1 MLRQPVTDD
10 DWVLGPAEAAVTLV
24 EYADFQCPHCQ
35 RAHPVVE
42 RILGRFGARPG
53 ARLRFVFRHLP
64 ITSIH
69 PQAMAAALAAEAAGR
84 QGKFWE
90 MERRLMEAKG
100 ALAPEQ
106 LERYAQEIGL
116 DVQRWKRDI
125 ADPALTDRVNHQKLM
140 GVRSGANGT
149 PTFFING
156 ERFDGDPDT
165 DLAQAIADALQPA

>member
-10 DWVLGPAEAAVTLV
+10 DWSLGPAEAPVTLV
-24 EYADFQCPHCQ
+24 EYADFQCPDCQ

-42 RILGRFGARPG
+42 GILGRFGG
-53 ARLRFVFRHLP
+53 CLRYVFRHLP

-84 QGKFWE
+84 QGKFWG

-106 LERYAQEIGL
+106 LERYAHEIGL
-116 DVQRWKRDI
+116 DVQRWKQDI
-125 ADPALTDRVNHQKLM
+125 ADPALTDRVNQQKLM

-149 PTFFING
+149 PTFFISG
-156 ERFDGDPDT
+156 ERFDGDPDA
-165 DLAQAIADALQPA
+165 DLAQAVSDALGPAGPA

>member
-1 MLRQPVTDD
+1 MLRQPVSDD
-10 DWVLGPAEAAVTLV
+10 DWILGPAAAPVTLV

-42 RILGRFGARPG
+42 RILGRFGARV
-53 ARLRFVFRHLP
+53 RLVFRHLP

-84 QGKFWE
+84 QSKLWE
-90 MERRLMEAKG
+90 MERRLMQAKG

-106 LERYAQEIGL
+106 LDRYAQEIGL
-116 DVQRWKRDI
+116 DVQRWKQDI
-125 ADPALTDRVNHQKLM
+125 GDPALTDKINRQKLT

-149 PTFFING
+149 PTFFIND
-156 ERFDGDPDT
+156 ERFDGDVEA
-165 DLAQAIADALQPA
+165 DLEQAVADALQPA